1 MQYKWLK
8 SFIHKSVDFIFFQ
21 GKIKEAMYN
30 TMNLYY
36 KYISIQKLSFYKIN
50 VLILP
55 ISIGEKHLKYSI
67 HFAYI
72 CDYHPLWI

>member
-55 ISIGEKHLKYSI
+55 ISIGEKYLKYSI

-72 CDYHPLWI
+72 CDYHPL